1 MTNRAKESKEKCV
14 NMFTFQLP
22 LILSTYQLHANMKN
36 TQEGLA
42 EIPEIKL
49 DENMAKSLILSNS
62 IILEKD
68 NGEKT
73 IYDLSYDESID
84 CIEEYDHESDDIRR
98 YCASVDRDIDYSKR
112 ITNATSSLLNLIMDK
127 KLYVISIINGGVC
140 LKESEGEHVY
150 RLYSKD

>member
-1 MTNRAKESKEKCV
+1 
-14 NMFTFQLP
+14 
-22 LILSTYQLHANMKN
+22 MKN

-84 CIEEYDHESDDIRR
+84 CVEEYDRESDDIRICTLNCKR

-112 ITNATSSLLNLIMDK
+112 ITNAVSSILNLIMDK
-127 KLYVISIINGGVC
+127 KLYVVSTIIGGVC
-140 LKESEGEHVY
+140 LKESEGEHIY
-150 RLYSKD
+150 KLYASKD